1 MRCVTRIA
9 ALTLLLLAASP
20 PVKAEFSA
28 EQRTEI
34 VTIIRDAMRQDPS
47 ILRDAITALQSDE
60 GVRDQ
65 AHARDA
71 LLSVRD
77 RLVNAADPVAG
88 NPDGDVTIV
97 EFFDARCPY
106 CKKLEPEMAK
116 FLAGDK
122 KVRLV
127 YKDLPI
133 LGPASMLASKALLA
147 AHRQHGYEAYRSAV
161 MKLPADIT
169 PALLEA
175 AAKKLGLDWAR
186 LSRDMEDAAI
196 KQQIDT
202 NLALAHTLSI
212 QGTPALIVGDEIV
225 PGAIELDDL
234 AKLVAAARRTN
245 TNGP

>member
-88 NPDGDVTIV
+88 N
-97 EFFDARCPY
+97 R
-106 CKKLEPEMAK
+106 
-116 FLAGDK
+116 DK
-122 KVRLV
+122 A
-127 YKDLPI
+127 Y
-133 LGPASMLASKALLA
+133 
-147 AHRQHGYEAYRSAV
+147 AHA
-161 MKLPADIT
+161 
-169 PALLEA
+169 
-175 AAKKLGLDWAR
+175 
-186 LSRDMEDAAI
+186 
-196 KQQIDT
+196 
-202 NLALAHTLSI
+202 
-212 QGTPALIVGDEIV
+212 
-225 PGAIELDDL
+225 
-234 AKLVAAARRTN
+234 
-245 TNGP
+245 